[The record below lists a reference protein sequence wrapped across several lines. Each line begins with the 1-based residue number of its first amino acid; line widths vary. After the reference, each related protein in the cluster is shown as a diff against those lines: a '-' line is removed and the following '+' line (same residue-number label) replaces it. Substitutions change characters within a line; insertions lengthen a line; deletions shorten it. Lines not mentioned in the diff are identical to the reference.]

1 MPKSARGEIAG
12 GSNGFGWIALRT
24 MRLMGTTLPEGFS
37 GADSAIFEGLRSR
50 GHVAGIVSASL
61 PRRVALYQLVRTI
74 RPSKRAWSRAWRHA
88 LLKSP
93 TAFKAR
99 MRVLDR
105 ALRSSPTPFDAVLH
119 VGGLCAPFQG
129 VYPRPVALFCDYTT
143 KLAEINYPPW
153 FGLKPNEAREW
164 YALET
169 ELYQSSA
176 LILTASENTKRSF
189 VQHFG
194 VDASR
199 VTVVAEG
206 VDRIHQHADKTYAE
220 ETVLFVGFD
229 FPRKGGPTLLQ
240 AFETV
245 RRRRPGTKLWIVGPD
260 PGEAREGVTW
270 LGRVNREEL
279 NALFAQATVFA
290 MPSVC
295 EPFGLAM
302 IEAMSHGLPVVGTT
316 IDAMGEIIEEGQ
328 SGFLVPP
335 DDAVTVAERLV
346 QLLADSA
353 LAQEMGRRGQARVRN
368 RFLWRHVVDRV
379 EAALLEMPL
388 SR

>member
-1 MPKSARGEIAG
+1 MDISGISSRRKVRI
-12 GSNGFGWIALRT
+12 I
-24 MRLMGTTLPEGFS
+24 GTTLHEAFS
-37 GADSAIFEGLRSR
+37 GADNAIFEGLRSR
-50 GHVAGIVSASL
+50 GHLAGIVNASL
-61 PRRVALYQLVRTI
+61 PRRVALHQLLRTI
-74 RPSKRAWSRAWRHA
+74 RPSKRAWGRAWRGA

-93 TAFKAR
+93 RAFKAR

-105 ALRSSPTPFDAVLH
+105 ALRSSPIPFDAVLH
-119 VGGLCAPFQG
+119 MGGLCAPFQG
-129 VYPRPVALFCDYTT
+129 VYPTPVALFCDYTT

-194 VDASR
+194 VDPSR

-206 VDRIHQHADKTYAE
+206 VDRIHQHARKTYAE
-220 ETVLFVGFD
+220 ETVLFVGID
-229 FPRKGGPTLLQ
+229 FLRKGGPTLLE

-245 RRRRPGTKLWIVGPD
+245 RRRRPRAKLWIVGPD
-260 PGEAREGVTW
+260 PGKAQEGVTW
-270 LGRVNREEL
+270 HSRVTREKL
-279 NALFAQATVFA
+279 DTLFAQATVFA
-290 MPSVC
+290 MPSIC

-316 IDAMGEIIEEGQ
+316 IDAMGEIVEDGQ
-328 SGFLVPP
+328 SGFLAPP
-335 DDAVTVAERLV
+335 DDAMTLAERLV

-353 LAQEMGRRGQARVRN
+353 LAEQMGRRGQARVRN
-368 RFLWRHVVDRV
+368 RFLWRQVVDRA
-379 EAALLEMPL
+379 EAALLKMPL
-388 SR
+388 YR